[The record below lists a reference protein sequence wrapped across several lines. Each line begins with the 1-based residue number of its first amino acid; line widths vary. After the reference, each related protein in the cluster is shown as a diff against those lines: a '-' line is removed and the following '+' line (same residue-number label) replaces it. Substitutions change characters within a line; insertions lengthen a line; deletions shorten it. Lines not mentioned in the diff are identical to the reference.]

1 MAFKDYLTVDGERMM
16 ALAAAGTKIT
26 FTRMIMGSGTLQEGT
41 SEKNVTQVIKEE
53 KELQVQAVRI
63 NDNSTVLLQF
73 YFSNAELEEGFYYR
87 ESAVYA
93 TDGNKEV
100 LAIYGNAKDQA
111 EYIDTP
117 DVVVIEKKI
126 KKIIQLSSEEIENI
140 ELSNATNAQAP
151 VLMETTLEDFVNTET
166 AKTLDVGQV
175 VILNSVPY
183 TYVGY
188 NCNDIKCYKLG
199 GSDDSKRQGS
209 VTNISDDLLSVETV
223 YDDGTKST
231 ASFSVDMST
240 VVEKQYDVNGSLI
253 GTYETVISGNTI
265 TERVI

>member
-1 MAFKDYLTVDGERMM
+1 MAFKDYLTVDGERML

-26 FTRMIMGSGTLQEGT
+26 FTRMIMGSGILPEGI
-41 SEKNVTQVIKEE
+41 SEKNVTQIIKEE
-53 KELQVQAVRI
+53 KELQVQAVRV
-63 NDNSTVLLQF
+63 NDSSTVLLQF
-73 YFSNAELEEGFYYR
+73 YFSNADLEEAFYYR
-87 ESAVYA
+87 EKAIYCS
-93 TDGNKEV
+93 DGNREV

-126 KKIIQLSSEEIENI
+126 KSIIQLSSEEIENI
-140 ELSNATNAQAP
+140 TLSNATNAQTP
-151 VLMETTLEDFVNTET
+151 MLMETTLDDFIHTDA

-188 NCNDIKCYKLG
+188 DCTDIKCYSLG
-199 GSDDSKRQGS
+199 GGEGKRQGS
-209 VTNISDDLLSVETV
+209 ITTISEDMHSITTV
-223 YDDGTKST
+223 YADGTKST
-231 ASFSVDMST
+231 AVFSDDLGT
-240 VVEKQYDVNGSLI
+240 VIEQQYDTGGTVI
-253 GTYETVISGNTI
+253 ATYETIINGNTI